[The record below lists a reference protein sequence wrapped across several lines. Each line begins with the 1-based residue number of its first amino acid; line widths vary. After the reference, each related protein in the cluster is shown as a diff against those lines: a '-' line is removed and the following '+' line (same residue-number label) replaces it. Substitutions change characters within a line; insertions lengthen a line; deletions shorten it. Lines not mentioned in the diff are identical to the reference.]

1 LNGSG
6 SGDLLDLLLPS
17 GCIACGG
24 WIRGGTTLV
33 CARCRSR
40 LHPPPWPRCSRCH
53 HPRGTGRADA
63 DDCIECRAWPA
74 ELVAA
79 RYAFVLESPATDLVH
94 ALKYEGWH
102 ELAGFMA
109 NAMSRLH
116 GAADGEGVVV
126 VPVPTTASRLA
137 TRGYN
142 QAALLARH
150 VSEALGLPLRDALR
164 RRAGGGSQTSLTPS
178 ERRENV
184 RGVFGPA
191 AGAELAVGGRHVLLV
206 DDVLTTGATAGDAAR
221 ALAAARA
228 ATVTLIAFAR
238 ALPSRPER
246 AA

>member
-1 LNGSG
+1 
-6 SGDLLDLLLPS
+6 
-17 GCIACGG
+17 
-24 WIRGGTTLV
+24 
-33 CARCRSR
+33 
-40 LHPPPWPRCSRCH
+40 
-53 HPRGTGRADA
+53 
-63 DDCIECRAWPA
+63 
-74 ELVAA
+74 
-79 RYAFVLESPATDLVH
+79 
-94 ALKYEGWH
+94 
-102 ELAGFMA
+102 
-109 NAMSRLH
+109 
-116 GAADGEGVVV
+116 VVV

-150 VSEALGLPLRDALR
+150 VSAALGLPLRDALR
-164 RRAGGGSQTSLTPS
+164 RRAGGGSQTSLTPT